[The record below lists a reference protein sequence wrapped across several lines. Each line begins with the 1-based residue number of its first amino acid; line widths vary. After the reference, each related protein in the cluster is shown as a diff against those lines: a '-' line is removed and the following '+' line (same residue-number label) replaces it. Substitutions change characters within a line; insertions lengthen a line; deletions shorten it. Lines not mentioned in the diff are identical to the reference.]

1 MRKRSLAPVIL
12 LSFLGLFYSCSSD
25 EEFISKQIGMENVLA
40 TRTVNV
46 EDSIIPFVGNRDTLK
61 RPIQLFTS
69 EEVRKEIDQLEDIP
83 FYLQVQGNSSSRQFL
98 SATSAGTEITVENYN
113 GKTEQQ
119 FYIKVPSS
127 VMGIPYLI
135 YSKITNTVLKVGTYK
150 SDPDTKV
157 LYADYTDS
165 NSSFGASWDF
175 RKGTY
180 SKNSFVIENQDIPQQ
195 GSSGNWMDIYYPA
208 ITVNDS
214 KVSFSQYNNSPRQE
228 FVIVPAEDFEV
239 ESIRYITDASAI
251 LEQMPDIVYKDTYTN
266 NGPIQQT
273 HKFTIS
279 ESYKETSSFQR
290 KTSYNVN
297 VTTSF
302 KCKVPFVAS
311 GEIKTSVTE
320 GQDFIYGDSEEHTK
334 TINREYPVD
343 VPAYHVAKL
352 TLTLLKY
359 NMDVEYIATCKGLTS
374 GKKLEIRGRWVGI
387 DVVETNAVAD
397 VTPINGGKS
406 TRIIITDDMLKSGK
420 PIEFK

>member
-1 MRKRSLAPVIL
+1 MRKKSLALVIL
-12 LSFLGLFYSCSSD
+12 LSSLGLFYSCSSD
-25 EEFISKQIGMENVLA
+25 EEFISEQIETENVLT
-40 TRTVNV
+40 TRAIHVK
-46 EDSIIPFVGNRDTLK
+46 DSIIPFEGNRDTLK
-61 RPIQLFTS
+61 RPVQFFTS
-69 EEVRKEIDQLEDIP
+69 SEVKKEIDQLEDIP
-83 FYLQVQGNSSSRQFL
+83 FYLQAQGNSSSRQFL
-98 SATSAGTEITVENYN
+98 SVASAGTEVTVENYS
-113 GKTEQQ
+113 KQISQQ
-119 FYIKVPSS
+119 FYIKAPSAIT
-127 VMGIPYLI
+127 GIPYLI
-135 YSKITNTVLKVGTYK
+135 YSKATNTVLKVGAYT
-150 SDPDTKV
+150 SDPNTKV

-180 SKNSFVIENQDIPQQ
+180 SNNSFVIENQDLPQQ

-228 FVIVPAEDFEV
+228 FAIVPAEDFEV
-239 ESIRYITDASAI
+239 ESIRYITDASAV

-279 ESYKETSSFQR
+279 ESYKETSNFQR

-297 VTTSF
+297 ITTSF
-302 KCKVPFVAS
+302 KCKVPFIAS
-311 GEIKTSVTE
+311 GEISTSVTE
-320 GQDFIYGDSEEHTK
+320 GQDFTYGDSEEHTK
-334 TINREYPVD
+334 TINREYPID

-359 NMDVEYIATCKGLTS
+359 NMDVEYVATCRGLTS
-374 GKKLEIRGRWVGI
+374 GKKLEIRGRWTGI
-387 DVVETNAVAD
+387 DVVETNAVVD

-406 TRIIITDDMLKSGK
+406 TRVIITDEMLKSRT
-420 PIEFK
+420 PIRVK